1 VKKSVDDTSDIIPAR
16 RSACNPSRAGAARR
30 EDGTI
35 AFVSSQDITLL
46 LAGPAD
52 AEAIAA
58 MSRDLIESGLGWQY
72 RAQRIRELMR
82 DPETATVVAR
92 DGDRVL
98 GFAIMSFYDERAHLV
113 LMAVRPSAQRRGI
126 ARRMARWLLESA
138 AAAGIASI
146 HLELRAQNKPAYA
159 FYRAMGFGET
169 LRLPGYYR
177 GRESAIRMMRMLRAP
192 DASAP
197 VWYPPKR

>member
-1 VKKSVDDTSDIIPAR
+1 MS
-16 RSACNPSRAGAARR
+16 SR
-30 EDGTI
+30 
-35 AFVSSQDITLL
+35 DITLQ

-82 DPETATVVAR
+82 DPETATLVAR
-92 DGDRVL
+92 DGDYLL
-98 GFAIMSFYDERAHLV
+98 GFAIMSFHDERAHLV
-113 LMAVRPSAQRRGI
+113 LMAVRPSAQRRGV
-126 ARRMARWLLESA
+126 ARRMACWLLDSA
-138 AAAGIASI
+138 AVAGVASI

-177 GRESAIRMMRMLRAP
+177 GRESAVRMLRLLRAP
-192 DASAP
+192 NACAP
-197 VWYPPKR
+197 TWHPPKR